1 MSLGLASPPRE
12 KGLCPILPPIP
23 SVPEDEKHPS
33 KWTKGRGKD
42 AMKHLILC
50 DFDGTISIRDI
61 SYELLSA
68 FARGNWEE
76 IDRQYR
82 EGKIGSREAYTR
94 IAGIC
99 EATPEEMESFIE
111 ERSFIDPYFG
121 RFHDYCLR
129 KGIDLNIVSDGFDV
143 YINRILEHY
152 DLPHIPIF
160 ANRISF
166 KRDGGIRFDH
176 PHHNRNCGLC
186 GTCKRAILL
195 EKRPLYDRITYIGN
209 GYSDRCAAQEADWI
223 YAKEV
228 LFEHCVREG
237 IDCTYF
243 DHFGEVMDDLS
254 RRTKGLIFDLD
265 GTLIDSYEAIYI
277 GLVEVFNHFAIPP
290 FPFNQL
296 GEYLGGSLEEILKS
310 FLPPHQIK
318 EAKRVFRE
326 KYRDIYLDK
335 TPLIEGAKDV
345 IEELFQRSIRLAV
358 ASNKSG
364 KFSRKL
370 LAQFGVDRFFTAIM
384 GVGDG
389 VRSKPFPDMVNA
401 VVKDLALHPNEIIM
415 VGDTVEDI
423 KAGKAAGIDVY
434 ALGSGYHPLE
444 KLIRERPR
452 RVLRELS
459 DLLQALDIS

>member
-12 KGLCPILPPIP
+12 KDLCPILPSI
-23 SVPEDEKHPS
+23 SSDPEDEKQPP

-50 DFDGTISIRDI
+50 DFDGTISMRDMG
-61 SYELLSA
+61 YELLSA

-99 EATPEEMESFIE
+99 EATPEEMESFIG
-111 ERSFIDPYFG
+111 ERSLIDPYFG

-129 KGIDLNIVSDGFDV
+129 KAIDLNIVSDGFDV

-166 KRDGGIRFDH
+166 KRDGRIRFDH
-176 PHHNRNCGLC
+176 PHHNRDCGLC

-243 DHFGEVMDDLS
+243 DHFGEVVDDLS

-290 FPFNQL
+290 FPFHQL

-335 TPLIEGAKDV
+335 TPLIEGAEDV
-345 IEELFQRSIRLAV
+345 IEELFRRSIRLAV

-370 LAQFGVDRFFTAIM
+370 LAQFGIDRFFTTIM

-389 VRSKPFPDMVNA
+389 LRPKPFPDMVNA

-415 VGDTVEDI
+415 VGDTAEDI

-459 DLLQALDIS
+459 DLLQALRVR